1 MYKNRQA
8 DVIYLVLSGQIKKIQ
23 LLGREIETL
32 ETKNVNM
39 NKLNEDLDKL
49 FFLSTVFCIFFV
61 CFTGLLCPIAF
72 IKSTSM

>member
-32 ETKNVNM
+32 EQKM
-39 NKLNEDLDKL
+39 
-49 FFLSTVFCIFFV
+49 SI
-61 CFTGLLCPIAF
+61 
-72 IKSTSM
+72 